1 MEDTHYHVEF
11 ITLFQTADLF
21 SYMFCLHFLINPANI
36 YSCLQTLRTFPDL
49 YAVPLPCMD
58 D

>member
-1 MEDTHYHVEF
+1 MEDIHYHVEF

-36 YSCLQTLRTFPDL
+36 YSCL
-49 YAVPLPCMD
+49 
-58 D
+58 